1 MIKPTLDQKQKRY
14 LVIPGILQEALFSEE
29 SANVIGTILK
39 DNNIPNKQAGDISS
53 VTGLVLLGFLRISD
67 VAQELQER
75 TGLDINIC
83 KKISASLEN
92 KIFNSIRA
100 DLEKIYAP
108 ADSGPV
114 KIEEIR
120 SGGPPKPTGGAESR
134 PEKGLLTAP
143 SAPVPQ
149 FTRPSF
155 IKDTHGAPLPEPK
168 PLGDLIKSA
177 TPSSTAPSAPIPPII
192 SGKTPA
198 VPAPSVP
205 ATPINRPPLV
215 GAAAP
220 MSGLGAKFQ
229 GKTISPAPTSLPSQ
243 APLRPAMSAAPKLN
257 VRFGSATGGEINKL
271 GTSMPAGGGAVKIEI
286 GSIKPSSP
294 NSGLN
299 MPAPAKEQMAQK
311 IVHYSQW
318 KTPVLP
324 PTPNSTPEQK
334 APIPLQHVISG
345 QNVAPA
351 QSNTIGSKLPPPP
364 PPPLRK

>member
-1 MIKPTLDQKQKRY
+1 MIKIAEEQKQKRF
-14 LVIPGILQEALFSEE
+14 LTIPEPLRVTLFSEE
-29 SANVIGTILK
+29 SADVIGVISK
-39 DNNIPNKQAGDISS
+39 ENNIPDKQVGELAS
-53 VTGLVLLGFLRISD
+53 VTGLVLLGFLKISE

-134 PEKGLLTAP
+134 PEKGPLTAP
-143 SAPVPQ
+143 SAPAPQ

-168 PLGDLIKSA
+168 PLGDLIKPVA
-177 TPSSTAPSAPIPPII
+177 PSSAAPSAPIPPII

-198 VPAPSVP
+198 VPAPSIP
-205 ATPINRPPLV
+205 ATPIDRPPLV
-215 GAAAP
+215 GVAAP
-220 MSGLGAKFQ
+220 MSRLGAKFQ

-257 VRFGSATGGEINKL
+257 VRFGSVTGGEINKL
-271 GTSMPAGGGAVKIEI
+271 GTNMPAGGGAVKIEI
-286 GSIKPSSP
+286 GSIKPNLP
-294 NSGLN
+294 NPGLN
-299 MPAPAKEQMAQK
+299 VPAPAKEQMAQK

-345 QNVAPA
+345 QGAIPTQGGA
-351 QSNTIGSKLPPPP
+351 TSSKLPPPP
-364 PPPLRK
+364 PPLRK